1 MNRAMAPAIQTFGL
15 SKSYGPVLA
24 LDGLQLTVEQGDI
37 FGFLGP
43 NGAGKTTTIRLLLDF
58 IRPSSGR
65 AEVLGHDAQ
74 RESLAV
80 RRRVGYVPGDVSLY
94 ESMTGEALLGLL
106 NHLRGGDSLEHARRL
121 ADRLDLALHRRVG
134 DYSSG
139 MRQKLAL
146 VAALMP
152 QPELLILDE
161 PTKGLDPLVQQE
173 LYTILREE
181 QTRGCTVFL
190 SSHNLPEVEKVCNR
204 VGIVRKGKLV
214 AVEEVETIRHKKVRL
229 LTLTFSRPVPREALV
244 MEGVEIRSLDG
255 DHAELAVLGHV
266 PDILRR
272 LVELPIEDLEF
283 PEATLEDTF
292 MQYYSEGVKR

>member
-1 MNRAMAPAIQTFGL
+1 MAPAIQTFGL
-15 SKSYGPVLA
+15 TKSYGPVLA
-24 LDGLQLTVEQGDI
+24 LDGLQLTVAQGDI

-65 AEVLGHDAQ
+65 AEVLGHDTQ

-80 RRRVGYVPGDVSLY
+80 RRRVGYLAGDVSLY
-94 ESMTGEALLGLL
+94 ESMTGEELL
-106 NHLRGGDSLEHARRL
+106 NLLDHLRGGGCLQYGRQL
-121 ADRLDLALHRRVG
+121 ADRLDLNLGRRIG

-152 QPELLILDE
+152 QPELLVLDE

-181 QTRGCTVFL
+181 RKRGCTVFL

-214 AVEEVETIRHKKVRL
+214 AVEEVEAIKHKKVRML
-229 LTLTFSRPVPREALV
+229 ELTFSHPVAREDLV

-255 DHAELAVLGHV
+255 NRAQLAVLGHV

-272 LVELPIEDLEF
+272 LVELPIEDFEF
-283 PEATLEDTF
+283 PEATLEETF
-292 MQYYSEGVKR
+292 MKFYDEGVER